1 MDIYKC
7 PDLKIG
13 PDFLQIGVFF
23 TSLQN
28 ALNRY
33 FRYFYFTASFFVN
46 IRSF

>member
-13 PDFLQIGVFF
+13 LDFLQIGVFF

-28 ALNRY
+28 ALNWY
-33 FRYFYFTASFFVN
+33 FLCFYFTASFFGK
-46 IRSF
+46 